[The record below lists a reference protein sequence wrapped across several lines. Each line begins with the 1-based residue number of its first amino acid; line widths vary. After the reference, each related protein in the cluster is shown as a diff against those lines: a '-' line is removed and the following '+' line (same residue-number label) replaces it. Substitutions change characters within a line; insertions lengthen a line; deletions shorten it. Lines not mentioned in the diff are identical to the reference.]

1 MKNTWNGI
9 NTLSINGKK
18 KKKLNLLFLHCSPGT
33 RLRTGGGGIR
43 YSTQFFA
50 FFPQCGSW
58 SQTTSLKRVNDNS
71 ITNDPLEIS
80 NISNNYSSSVGEK
93 LVLRVPSS
101 SCSFSE
107 YLWLNNNPNSFFFDP
122 VFPIDIEREI
132 LCMSIPINKTYG
144 LYLVRTRFYPV
155 LNTLFLAHYHYQHLC
170 ARIRRRLSTEIN
182 ARESNFCLDL
192 QKWRWNWTRKLLAY
206 FIIVYF

>member
-1 MKNTWNGI
+1 MKNTWNCI
-9 NTLSINGKK
+9 NTLSINDKK
-18 KKKLNLLFLHCSPGT
+18 KKKIHLLFLRYSPGT
-33 RLRTGGGGIR
+33 RLRTGGGIR

-93 LVLRVPSS
+93 LVLRVPPS
-101 SCSFSE
+101 SCSFTE

-122 VFPIDIEREI
+122 VFPMDIEREI

-144 LYLVRTRFYPV
+144 LLPCPI
-155 LNTLFLAHYHYQHLC
+155 N
-170 ARIRRRLSTEIN
+170 ILSGAKHIISGPLSNIIN
-182 ARESNFCLDL
+182 ISVQEFEGVFPP
-192 QKWRWNWTRKLLAY
+192 KLRQGKVISA
-206 FIIVYF
+206 